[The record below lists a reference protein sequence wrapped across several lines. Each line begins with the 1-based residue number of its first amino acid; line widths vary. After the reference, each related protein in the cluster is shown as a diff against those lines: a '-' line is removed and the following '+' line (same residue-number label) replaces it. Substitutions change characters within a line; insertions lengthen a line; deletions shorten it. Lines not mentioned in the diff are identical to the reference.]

1 MIKLGDFGMKTL
13 LEHSCMNKSKQA
25 GMLYY
30 TAPEVYNNTIE
41 KKSDVWS
48 LGITMIELAEGK
60 NPFAGYPS
68 KIVERVVCSGKIPSL
83 SSPSPSS
90 FLSFLLFS
98 SFSFFFPF
106 PFSFPVPFPPLFFFS
121 PFSPSSSSSPLSLL
135 PLYYPTLPYYISYSF
150 FFFKKKK

>member
-13 LEHSCMNKSKQA
+13 LEHFCMNKSKQA

-48 LGITMIELAEGK
+48 LGITLIELAEGK

-68 KIVERVVCSGKIPSL
+68 KLVERVVCSGRIPSL
-83 SSPSPSS
+83 SSPGWSDAFVDYVGKCLVRDVEERWSVEQLMS
-90 FLSFLLFS
+90 VSVFDEA
-98 SFSFFFPF
+98 
-106 PFSFPVPFPPLFFFS
+106 
-121 PFSPSSSSSPLSLL
+121 
-135 PLYYPTLPYYISYSF
+135 
-150 FFFKKKK
+150 

>member
-1 MIKLGDFGMKTL
+1 MIKLGDVGMKML
-13 LEHSCMNKSKQA
+13 LEHFCLNKSKQA

-68 KIVERVVCSGKIPSL
+68 KIVERVVCSGRIPSL
-83 SSPSPSS
+83 SSPGWSEAFVDFVGKCLVKDANKRCSVS
-90 FLSFLLFS
+90 ELMKVSVLRES
-98 SFSFFFPF
+98 EE
-106 PFSFPVPFPPLFFFS
+106 
-121 PFSPSSSSSPLSLL
+121 
-135 PLYYPTLPYYISYSF
+135 
-150 FFFKKKK
+150 